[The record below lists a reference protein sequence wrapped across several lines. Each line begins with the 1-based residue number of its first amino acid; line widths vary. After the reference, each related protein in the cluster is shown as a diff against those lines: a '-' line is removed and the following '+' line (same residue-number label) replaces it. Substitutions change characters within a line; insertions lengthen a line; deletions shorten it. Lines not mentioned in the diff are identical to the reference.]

1 MSLADFEHRVTPFVQ
16 EYLAHLFAG
25 NESSL
30 QTFYVNL
37 DRTVENVLHN
47 GANQFG
53 DAALAMQV
61 SMPGTMLGSWF
72 IRRSEDRLKRD
83 SMNMSRALQ
92 AKLRTLLPFFYF
104 QDVSRLRA
112 NPSAAALL
120 VWAAMPV
127 STSIS
132 LQDGQV
138 RFNTDQD
145 AFWNFP
151 DVDLRRAVATDA
163 HTTAALVPSLL
174 TAQNRLREAGDNRNA
189 AFFTAQQ
196 ASSFQTMTLTGMGE
210 TLLLSLLFTEADIIR
225 GAAAA
230 LKDVNGML
238 DTVATAPTKAIKR
251 FADFG
256 ADFTDTFNDR
266 LRSVYGNDA
275 LRALSSM
282 VLLEASRA
290 IDPAFSSEPP
300 QAMLNILTFTNGHT
314 YDLND
319 FVAGVMP
326 PRDQVAVAQTLVS
339 LS

>member
-1 MSLADFEHRVTPFVQ
+1 MTKTEFPQD
-16 EYLAHLFAG
+16 AHPTAI
-25 NESSL
+25 
-30 QTFYVNL
+30 VL
-37 DRTVENVLHN
+37 D
-47 GANQFG
+47 
-53 DAALAMQV
+53 V
-61 SMPGTMLGSWF
+61 SQIYPTQPILLPPGVICF
-72 IRRSEDRLKRD
+72 
-83 SMNMSRALQ
+83 
-92 AKLRTLLPFFYF
+92 RTLYF

-174 TAQNRLREAGDNRNA
+174 TAHNRLREAGDNRNA

-251 FADFG
+251 FADF
-256 ADFTDTFNDR
+256 
-266 LRSVYGNDA
+266 VWI
-275 LRALSSM
+275 
-282 VLLEASRA
+282 V
-290 IDPAFSSEPP
+290 
-300 QAMLNILTFTNGHT
+300 
-314 YDLND
+314 
-319 FVAGVMP
+319 
-326 PRDQVAVAQTLVS
+326 
-339 LS
+339 